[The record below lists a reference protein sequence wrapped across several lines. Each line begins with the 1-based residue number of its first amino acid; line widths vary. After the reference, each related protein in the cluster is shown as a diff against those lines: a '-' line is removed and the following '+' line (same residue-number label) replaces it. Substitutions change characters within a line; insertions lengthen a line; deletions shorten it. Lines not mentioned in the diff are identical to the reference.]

1 MATVGFGNKSRDKK
15 GFFVSSK
22 EKGRREK
29 LKNIW
34 KRKCCNVE
42 GDGGVSTKKKCI
54 EDGSC
59 NFRGRRVIELDVLA
73 RALDSGCRA
82 CGKALQL
89 SNCHDETISGL
100 GSFLYIMCSDPEC
113 GEVNVCTTNKSHRS
127 AGAGRIF
134 TRISL
139 PTWLSRYEGEFWRSV
154 LHARLS
160 RTSWAT
166 PILYLRAGGG
176 FGEGVEVL

>member
-1 MATVGFGNKSRDKK
+1 MATVSVGTKSRDKK

-34 KRKCCNVE
+34 KRNCCNVE

-54 EDGSC
+54 EAGSC

-73 RALDSGCRA
+73 RALDSGCSA
-82 CGKALQL
+82 CGKALLL
-89 SNCHDETISGL
+89 SNCQDETISGL

-113 GEVNVCTTNKSHRS
+113 GEVNVCTTNKSHRA
-127 AGAGRIF
+127 AGAGRGRPIF
-134 TRISL
+134 YVNTKLAAGRYFFLISSFYL
-139 PTWLSRYEGEFWRSV
+139 NIL
-154 LHARLS
+154 
-160 RTSWAT
+160 TSF
-166 PILYLRAGGG
+166 IKI
-176 FGEGVEVL
+176 

>member
-1 MATVGFGNKSRDKK
+1 MATVGVGTKSRDKK

-34 KRKCCNVE
+34 KRKCCDVE

-54 EDGSC
+54 EAGSC

-113 GEVNVCTTNKSHRS
+113 GEVNVCTTNKSHRA
-127 AGAGRIF
+127 AGAGRGRPIF
-134 TRISL
+134 DVNTKLAAGRYIYLISSFYL
-139 PTWLSRYEGEFWRSV
+139 NIL
-154 LHARLS
+154 
-160 RTSWAT
+160 TSF
-166 PILYLRAGGG
+166 IKI
-176 FGEGVEVL
+176 